1 LAGIGTALF
10 LPPNSAAAFS
20 AVSPESRGV
29 ASATVAAARNLGMVL
44 GVAIAGAIFNSVF
57 FTLSNGLSLKEYHP
71 SLEEIFMES
80 FHIVMLAGGFI
91 AILGMIIAF
100 LRGPEQSALKK

>member
-1 LAGIGTALF
+1 
-10 LPPNSAAAFS
+10 
-20 AVSPESRGV
+20 
-29 ASATVAAARNLGMVL
+29 MVL

-57 FTLSNGLSLKEYHP
+57 FTLSDGLSLKEYHP
-71 SLEEIFMES
+71 SLEGIFMES

-100 LRGPEQSALKK
+100 LRGPEQSVLKKQLFID